1 MNKATL
7 KSLLTGVLL
16 IFAGI
21 FIMVFLSEGQGL
33 VSYFCL
39 VFGAWDLG
47 DAVSNFI
54 EGSWRKEDAEE
65 MTLPQIRLQFKSDT
79 IHLTI
84 PIVLSILVEMFLNT
98 GVQRLTTLIAY
109 GIIWIV
115 YMIMMFI
122 FNSYEPLNQKRR
134 KKNLRKLS
142 YYYDEPYEY
151 DEAE

>member
-1 MNKATL
+1 MNKETL
-7 KSLLTGVLL
+7 KALLTGLLL
-16 IFAGI
+16 IIAGI
-21 FIMVFLSEGQGL
+21 SIMVFSSNDQGL

-47 DAVSNFI
+47 DAVSNFL
-54 EGSWRKEDAEE
+54 EGSWRKEDADE
-65 MTLPQIRLQFKSDT
+65 MTIPQIRLQFKSDT

-98 GVQRLTTLIAY
+98 GVQRLTMLIAY

-122 FNSYEPLNQKRR
+122 FNSYEPWNQKRS
-134 KKNLRKLS
+134 KKNMEKLS
-142 YYYDEPYEY
+142 YYYDEPY
-151 DEAE
+151 DESE